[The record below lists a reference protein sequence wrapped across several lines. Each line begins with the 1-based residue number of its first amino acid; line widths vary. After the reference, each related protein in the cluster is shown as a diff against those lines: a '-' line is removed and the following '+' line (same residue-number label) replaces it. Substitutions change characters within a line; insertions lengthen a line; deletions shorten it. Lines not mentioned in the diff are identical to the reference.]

1 MEVSM
6 SQPII
11 EALQGFAEAHPEQA
25 QEIIA
30 KLSDKWDT
38 LTDDQKNAV
47 LEKAGELKDK
57 VANMSLEERQGI
69 ADQISSLF

>member
-1 MEVSM
+1 M

-25 QEIIA
+25 QELIA

-38 LTDDQKNAV
+38 LTDDQKNQV

-69 ADQISSLF
+69 ADQITSLF

>member
-1 MEVSM
+1 M

-30 KLSDKWDT
+30 KLSDKWDS
-38 LTDDQKNAV
+38 LTDDQKNSV
-47 LEKAGELKDK
+47 MEKAAELKDK

-69 ADQISSLF
+69 ADQISSMF

>member
-1 MEVSM
+1 M

-69 ADQISSLF
+69 ADQISNLL

>member
-1 MEVSM
+1 M

-69 ADQISSLF
+69 ADQISNLF

>member
-1 MEVSM
+1 M

-30 KLSDKWDT
+30 KLSEKWDT

-69 ADQISSLF
+69 ADQISSLL

>member
-1 MEVSM
+1 M

-11 EALQGFAEAHPEQA
+11 EALQGNAEAHPEQA

-69 ADQISSLF
+69 ADQISNLF

>member
-1 MEVSM
+1 MEVLM

-69 ADQISSLF
+69 ADQISNLF

>member
-1 MEVSM
+1 M

-25 QEIIA
+25 QEIIG
-30 KLSDKWDT
+30 KLSEKWDT
-38 LTDDQKNAV
+38 LSDDQKEQV
-47 LEKAGELKDK
+47 LAKASELKDK
-57 VANMSLEERQGI
+57 VLNMSVEERQGI